1 MIQIEYVAFDYV
13 EGEIFIGLVFNLEI
27 QRLSPFTTENAP
39 TFNITRK
46 MMAA

>member
-39 TFNITRK
+39 TLLQGK
-46 MMAA
+46 